1 MISKIQEQRVSIR
14 RYNFN
19 EEKHDRFYDIARQ
32 SFNFGSPWTVEQYQ
46 ETLARED
53 LVFFVAEI
61 ETHLI
66 GYIGG
71 KLFLDDAEVFTI
83 VVSKEFQQQQVAHF
97 LLNRFEEECRSMK
110 IDTIFLEV
118 RESNEIARSFY
129 LKNQFEVTEVREN
142 YYTHPSENAI
152 IMKSKSREKEEHGQ
166 EADFSDRDQL

>member
-1 MISKIQEQRVSIR
+1 MQKQRVSIR

-19 EEKHDRFYDIARQ
+19 EDKHDRFYAIAKQ
-32 SFNFGSPWTVEQYQ
+32 SFSYGSPWSVEQYR

-71 KLFLDDAEVFTI
+71 KLFLDEAEIYTI

-97 LLNRFEEECRSMK
+97 LLNRFEEECHSEE

-118 RESNEIARSFY
+118 RESNEIAQSFY
-129 LKNQFEVTEVREN
+129 LKNEFEVIAARNN
-142 YYTHPSENAI
+142 YYTQPLENAI
-152 IMKSKSREKEEHGQ
+152 IMKSKSREKAEHGK
-166 EADFSDRDQL
+166 EADLSDRDKL